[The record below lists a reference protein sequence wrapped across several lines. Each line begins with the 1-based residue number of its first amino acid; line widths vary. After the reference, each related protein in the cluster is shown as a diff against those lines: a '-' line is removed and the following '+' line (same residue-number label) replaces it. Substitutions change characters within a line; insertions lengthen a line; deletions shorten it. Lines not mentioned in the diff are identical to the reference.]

1 MSDRIESQ
9 LSSSAT
15 PLAPKR
21 GLRNGIAIAI
31 VAIISTL
38 LVIFAPKTEVITTNL
53 SGEGCGKTEAQNVS
67 CILKS
72 GEKELVLRE
81 CSEEN
86 PCSQSAYELG
96 KRDKN
101 IQYIVLT
108 SEVFAQS
115 IQVEKIDLD
124 SMTQSEVDSAFFV
137 GVKDE
142 CRESNTVYKETC
154 FDFPVSDAQR
164 QDIWEQNNKY
174 ESLLKEYR
182 Q

>member
-9 LSSSAT
+9 LSSTAT

-31 VAIISTL
+31 VAIISAL

-72 GEKELVLRE
+72 GEKELTLRE

-86 PCSQSAYELG
+86 PCDKSTYELG

-101 IQYIVLT
+101 IQYVLVK
-108 SEVFAQS
+108 SQVFGES
-115 IQVEKIDLD
+115 IQIMSVDTD
-124 SMTQSEVDSAFFV
+124 SMTLSEGDTAFYTEV
-137 GVKDE
+137 SDE
-142 CRESNTVYKETC
+142 CKDKKVYEEAC
-154 FDFPVSDAQR
+154 FTFPVNEEQR
-164 QDIWEQNNKY
+164 KDIADQNQKY
-174 ESLLKEYR
+174 NTLLKDYSK
-182 Q
+182 